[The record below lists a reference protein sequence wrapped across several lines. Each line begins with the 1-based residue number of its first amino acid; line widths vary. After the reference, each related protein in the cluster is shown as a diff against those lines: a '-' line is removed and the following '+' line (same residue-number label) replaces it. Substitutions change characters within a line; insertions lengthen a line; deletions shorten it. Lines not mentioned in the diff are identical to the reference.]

1 MTHRSLTVGLLSL
14 LALGA
19 CGGADTAGEPRAER
33 PPQPAAAA
41 AAQPAATEMPG
52 GPDGAAPAYT
62 ATAAPQAEAPQP
74 AASGTPAPGAAGAP
88 PAPAPGA
95 PAQPPAAAPTPQQAA
110 DANAILQ
117 RAERAQEA
125 IRSMEAEFVQD
136 VSIPLLNQTQRSRGT
151 LFHRRPDR
159 FLMRFSDPEGDIIVA
174 DGRHL
179 WMYYPSTDPRQVIRT
194 AMAQGGQQ
202 VDLHREFLSNAT
214 ERYAATL
221 TGTESVAGRAAHVL
235 VLTPRGPSPYQR
247 IRVWVDQ
254 QDALVRQFEITEEN
268 DSVRR
273 LELRNLRLN
282 HALPDQLFRFTPPPG
297 AQVFDH

>member
-33 PPQPAAAA
+33 PPPPALQPAAS
-41 AAQPAATEMPG
+41 EMPG
-52 GPDGAAPAYT
+52 GPDQAGPAY
-62 ATAAPQAEAPQP
+62 ATAPAPQAETPPP
-74 AASGTPAPGAAGAP
+74 AASGTAVPGAAGAP
-88 PAPAPGA
+88 AAPAPGA
-95 PAQPPAAAPTPQQAA
+95 PAPPAAAPTPQQAA

-214 ERYAATL
+214 ERYSATL
-221 TGTESVAGRAAHVL
+221 TGTESAAGRAAHVL

-282 HALPDQLFRFTPPPG
+282 HTLPDQLFRFTPPPG
-297 AQVFDH
+297 AQFFDH